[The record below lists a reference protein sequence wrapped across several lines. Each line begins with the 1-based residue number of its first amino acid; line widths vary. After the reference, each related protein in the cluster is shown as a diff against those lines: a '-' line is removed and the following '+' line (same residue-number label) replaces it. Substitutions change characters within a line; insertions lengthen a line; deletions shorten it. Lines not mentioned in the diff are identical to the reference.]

1 MSAADIEAQFTKFQA
16 ALGAL
21 REIRSVR
28 NIPPKADIEFVA
40 RCDRDTVALLQPME
54 PYFASMARATC
65 RGWGAEVEVP
75 QPNATGVLPGIEL
88 YVDLKD
94 FINVD
99 EERERL
105 GKERDK
111 HLGFIK
117 SKEAK
122 LGNESFVS
130 RAPADVVQRERD
142 QLEQLREQLAA
153 IDEALAAL
161 SK

>member
-1 MSAADIEAQFTKFQA
+1 
-16 ALGAL
+16 
-21 REIRSVR
+21 
-28 NIPPKADIEFVA
+28 
-40 RCDRDTVALLQPME
+40 
-54 PYFASMARATC
+54 MARATC